1 MNALYCLQKLLRALL
16 TVLLIVS
23 TVFIVLRLSG
33 DPAIYVLGLDADPRA
48 LDAFRQQWGLD
59 QPLWQQYVQ
68 FLGNCLQGDFGYSYF
83 EERDAMVAVL
93 ERLPATVLLMG
104 VTGICTLLIGI
115 PAGIWAALHRNSWI
129 DRLTMLLSVAGFS
142 LPNFVF
148 GILLILLFS
157 ITWQILPT
165 GGSGSWQHLVMPVL
179 TMTLAEAAVLARF
192 TRSAMLEAL
201 SQPYMRTARAKGLR
215 WNRAV
220 IRHALPNAAIPLI
233 TVVGFFVGTLVAG
246 GVVTESVFAWPG
258 LGRLLV
264 SSVANRDLA
273 VVQIIVML
281 IACSMVL
288 TNLLVDLLYGWLD
301 PRVGDSRNRG

>member
-157 ITWQILPT
+157 VTWQILPT

>member
-1 MNALYCLQKLLRALL
+1 MNVLYCLQKLTRALL

-59 QPLWQQYVQ
+59 QPLWQQYLQ

-93 ERLPATVLLMG
+93 ERLPATLLLMG
-104 VTGICTLLIGI
+104 VTGFCTLLIGI
-115 PAGIWAALHRNSWI
+115 PVGICAALHRDSWI

-157 ITWQILPT
+157 VTWQLLPT
-165 GGSGSWQHLVMPVL
+165 GGSGSWRHLVMPVV

-201 SQPYMRTARAKGLR
+201 NQPYMRTARAKGLR
-215 WNRAV
+215 WHRAV
-220 IRHALPNAAIPLI
+220 LRHALPNAAIPLI
-233 TVVGFFVGTLVAG
+233 TVIGFFVGTLVAG

-258 LGRLLV
+258 LGRLFV

-281 IACSMVL
+281 IASSMVL

-301 PRVGDSRNRG
+301 PRVGDLRNRG

>member
-1 MNALYCLQKLLRALL
+1 
-16 TVLLIVS
+16 
-23 TVFIVLRLSG
+23 
-33 DPAIYVLGLDADPRA
+33 
-48 LDAFRQQWGLD
+48 
-59 QPLWQQYVQ
+59 
-68 FLGNCLQGDFGYSYF
+68 
-83 EERDAMVAVL
+83 MVAVL